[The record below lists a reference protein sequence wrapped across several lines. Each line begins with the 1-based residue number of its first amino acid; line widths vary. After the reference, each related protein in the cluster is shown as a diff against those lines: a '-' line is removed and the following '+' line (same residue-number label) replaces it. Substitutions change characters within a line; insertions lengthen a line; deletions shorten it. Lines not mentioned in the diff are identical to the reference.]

1 MRTIWA
7 NWKSVIQICIY
18 SKYLGKLQ
26 QHKSKFAYIIN
37 IWANYHMKLKFAYIM
52 KFAYIINI
60 WANYHMKFGPNETIS
75 LKLG

>member
-1 MRTIWA
+1 M
-7 NWKSVIQICIY
+7 Y
-18 SKYLGKLQ
+18 Y
-26 QHKSKFAYIIN
+26 
-37 IWANYHMKLKFAYIM
+37 M